1 MIKRLQHG
9 MSRRERQMMN
19 VIYRTKGAT
28 AAEVWSAIP
37 EPPSY
42 SAVRATLK
50 IMEGKGLL
58 THRKEGRKY
67 LYLPTV
73 SHGRARQ
80 SALRHLLETYFDGS
94 VEAAVAALIK
104 SDRKRL
110 SETEYRRLL
119 ELIQGAEKE
128 REK

>member
-1 MIKRLQHG
+1 
-9 MSRRERQMMN
+9 
-19 VIYRTKGAT
+19 
-28 AAEVWSAIP
+28 
-37 EPPSY
+37 
-42 SAVRATLK
+42 
-50 IMEGKGLL
+50 MEGKGLL